1 MFLQERH
8 GSGLRSRGA
17 SAASAGTRL
26 EFVRALEP
34 STFFDEPVLTAA
46 RGACKATSEE
56 LRVIKNRGPSESIKL
71 PLCQSL
77 VSSRREANWTQR
89 SWDFPDIDSRAISL
103 ATTWAFDMGPAF
115 LRTRRRRRGAR
126 IAAYVQWTF
135 SSTLRRRPPSSLRGV
150 GRSTSHE

>member
-56 LRVIKNRGPSESIKL
+56 LRVIKNRGPSESVKL

-77 VSSRREANWTQR
+77 VSSRREANWFCLKFRMAAKLRIINLVLYINTRLR
-89 SWDFPDIDSRAISL
+89 SVIFMAWKS
-103 ATTWAFDMGPAF
+103 
-115 LRTRRRRRGAR
+115 
-126 IAAYVQWTF
+126 
-135 SSTLRRRPPSSLRGV
+135 
-150 GRSTSHE
+150 

>member
-46 RGACKATSEE
+46 RGACKATSAE
-56 LRVIKNRGPSESIKL
+56 LRVIKNRGPSESVKL
-71 PLCQSL
+71 PLCQSV
-77 VSSRREANWTQR
+77 VSSRREANWFCLNFRNLEWLR
-89 SWDFPDIDSRAISL
+89 SCGSL
-103 ATTWAFDMGPAF
+103 IWYCT
-115 LRTRRRRRGAR
+115 
-126 IAAYVQWTF
+126 
-135 SSTLRRRPPSSLRGV
+135 
-150 GRSTSHE
+150 